1 MHRIVRLA
9 SLSAA
14 LCLIFLLSG
23 CRLTGLHVVIPD
35 FSASTVQGVRVY
47 RVDEGSGQ
55 LVDAGRIEF
64 GALTK
69 TSQGERISCT
79 HIGPSGQIYGP
90 VDAVVSRPASYPSG
104 VDVRV
109 PFVNPLPAG
118 WFRVSSYNTKGAS
131 APSADRVWVL

>member
-14 LCLIFLLSG
+14 LCLIFLVSG

-64 GALTK
+64 GTLRN
-69 TSQGERISCT
+69 TSQGLRISCT
-79 HIGPSGQIYGP
+79 HIGPNGQTYGP
-90 VDAVVSRPASYPSG
+90 MDAVVSRPASFPGG

-109 PFVNPLPAG
+109 PFVNSLPGG
-118 WFRVSSYNTKGAS
+118 WFRVASYNAKGVS
-131 APSADRVWVL
+131 VPSADRVWAL